1 MNDETK
7 VYELIRILKRDC
19 CDSDAPICAGC
30 DRNEAR
36 ECWRDTAIDIC
47 QLFDADKKYNLTDPD
62 QPGKIIHITLDT
74 DNRITSWRQEE

>member
-7 VYELIRILKRDC
+7 LEEIIRILRRNC
-19 CDSDAPICAGC
+19 C
-30 DRNEAR
+30 DRNEAS
-36 ECWRDTAIDIC
+36 ECWRDSAIDIC
-47 QLFDADKKYNLTDPD
+47 QIFDADKKYSLTDPD